1 MDNDSPRLRLSI
13 LGIVVVSLFGALFAR
28 LWYLQVMAAPEYQVE
43 AQANRVRTV
52 AEEAPRGR
60 ILDAKGR
67 VLVDNRSSLVVT
79 VNPTELED
87 VDDPDALLLELAGT
101 LTRFG
106 VPTKV
111 ATIERRLQDEQFNPL
126 QPVPVAVDV
135 PEELQLHLAERAD
148 DFPAVEVR
156 RESVREYP
164 YGSVAAHLLGYV
176 GRISQTELED
186 KQGTGDEPREVAK
199 PYQPDSTIGKEGVER
214 TFEDDLRGRPGT
226 RTLEIDAN
234 NRPVRTVD
242 YVAPEPGNDIQLAID
257 VDVQMMAERAL
268 AEQLESIRGRRAS
281 DGNRMN
287 APAGSVVVLDPR
299 NGDVLAM
306 ASYPTY
312 NPDEFVNGIS
322 TDRYRQLT
330 GGAES
335 DNPLIDRSLQGLYA
349 PGSTF
354 KPFTAY
360 AAMSSGVIDGAT
372 TFNDRG
378 SFSLGDRNVTNS
390 GGRAH
395 GTVDVARSLTVSS
408 NVFYAWLGSRFW
420 EDRAVYGDGIQQAAT
435 TFGFGAPTGVAL
447 PAERSGLVPTPDLKA
462 QRHEENPDAFPYG
475 EWFPGDNVNIAI
487 GQGDVLVTPL
497 QLANGYAAIANGGT
511 SYVPNLV
518 TRVLRPLSDP
528 DDPEAVVRV
537 IGPQVRAEV
546 PMTPAVREPIVAGL
560 SGVTASREGTANATF
575 SGFDLAAFPIA
586 GKTGTAEVNGQADNS
601 VFASFAPANDPRY
614 AVAAVLQESGF
625 GGQAAAP
632 TVRRVYELLSGQDIT
647 NAEDIRA
654 GAAD

>member
-1 MDNDSPRLRLSI
+1 MDHDSPRLRLSI

-28 LWYLQVMAAPEYQVE
+28 LWYLQVMAAPEYRVE

-79 VNPTELED
+79 VDPTDLRA
-87 VDDPDALLLELAGT
+87 VDDRGALLLDLAET

-111 ATIERRLQDEQFNPL
+111 ATIEQRLVDEQYNPL
-126 QPVPVAVDV
+126 QPIPVAIDV
-135 PEELQLHLAERAD
+135 PEQLELYLAERAD
-148 DFPAVEVR
+148 EFPSVQVR

-164 YGSVAAHLLGYV
+164 YGSTAAHLLGYV

-186 KQGTGDEPREVAK
+186 KQGTEDAPKEVAK
-199 PYQPDSTIGKEGVER
+199 PYQPGSTIGKEGVER

-234 NRPVRTVD
+234 NQPVRTVD

-268 AEQLESIRGRRAS
+268 AEQLESIRGGRTS

-299 NGDVLAM
+299 DGAVIAM

-322 TDRYRQLT
+322 AARYAQLT

-354 KPFTAY
+354 KPVTAY
-360 AAMSSGVIDGAT
+360 AAMTAGVIDGST
-372 TFNDRG
+372 FFNDRG

-390 GGRAH
+390 GGKAH
-395 GTVDVARSLTVSS
+395 GSVDVARSLTVSS

-420 EDRAVYGDGIQQAAT
+420 EDRAVYGDGIQAAAT
-435 TFGFGAPTGVAL
+435 TLGLGAPTGIAL
-447 PAERSGLVPTPDLKA
+447 PAERAGLVPTPESKA
-462 QRHEENPDAFPYG
+462 QRNAENPEAFPYG

-497 QLANGYAAIANGGT
+497 QLANTYATIANGGT
-511 SYVPNLV
+511 VYVPNLV

-528 DDPEAVVRV
+528 NDPAAVVRV
-537 IGPQVRAEV
+537 IEPQVRAEV
-546 PMTPAVREPIVAGL
+546 PLPPEVRDPLVAGL
-560 SGVTASREGTANATF
+560 VGVTANREGTAWATF
-575 SGFDLAAFPIA
+575 SGFDLDAFPIA
-586 GKTGTAEVNGQADNS
+586 GKTGTAEVRGQADNS
-601 VFASFAPANDPRY
+601 VFASFAPAGAPRY

-632 TVRRVYELLSGQDIT
+632 AVRRIYELLSDQEITDADDIS
-647 NAEDIRA
+647 A